1 LIAVFSWLPLLFVVA
16 AAQTGPTL
24 SKNDRDI
31 TLMML
36 RQVEKDVRKH
46 YYDLTFHG
54 IDLTARVR
62 DAEQRL
68 NTTTSFNDAIAT
80 ISDLLTQLDD
90 SHTTLLPPNGRVRV
104 NYGWQMAMVG
114 GVPLVVS
121 VDPGSDAAAKGL
133 APGDRVLLLNAF
145 EPNRG
150 NLWRLTYFYRFIRP
164 QSQQRVAILKPDGSA
179 RTLDI
184 QSRVETRVVT
194 ELRALL
200 MELGDMLYL
209 ARDVSEPVGRDIL
222 VWKMA
227 VFRDPDHVDMMI
239 GKARNYGTLVLD
251 LRGNGG
257 GAVDALRELVS
268 RCFDREVHVATVQ
281 QREKRERRIAKPARS
296 GFRGRLI
303 VLVDS
308 RSASAAEMFAR
319 IVQIEKRGDVIGDR
333 TAGAVMSSRIMPH
346 KVGVAGVFYAT
357 SITIGDV
364 RMADGASLEKTGV
377 TPDDLVVPSPADL
390 AAGRDPVLATA
401 VAMAG
406 GSITPK
412 HAGRLFK

>member
-1 LIAVFSWLPLLFVVA
+1 MEI
-16 AAQTGPTL
+16 
-24 SKNDRDI
+24 
-31 TLMML
+31 
-36 RQVEKDVRKH
+36 E
-46 YYDLTFHG
+46 
-54 IDLTARVR
+54 
-62 DAEQRL
+62 E
-68 NTTTSFNDAIAT
+68 
-80 ISDLLTQLDD
+80 
-90 SHTTLLPPNGRVRV
+90 
-104 NYGWQMAMVG
+104 MVH
-114 GVPLVVS
+114 
-121 VDPGSDAAAKGL
+121 
-133 APGDRVLLLNAF
+133 R
-145 EPNRG
+145 
-150 NLWRLTYFYRFIRP
+150 
-164 QSQQRVAILKPDGSA
+164 
-179 RTLDI
+179 
-184 QSRVETRVVT
+184 
-194 ELRALL
+194 
-200 MELGDMLYL
+200 

-227 VFRDPDHVDMMI
+227 VFRDADHVDAMI
-239 GKARNYGTLVLD
+239 GKARTYETLVLD

-257 GAVDALRELVS
+257 GAVDALRRLVS
-268 RCFDREVHVATVQ
+268 RCFDREVHVATVR
-281 QREKRERRIAKPARS
+281 QREKRERRIAKPARG

-390 AAGRDPVLATA
+390 AAGRDPVLAAA

-406 GSITPK
+406 GSITPEQ
-412 HAGRLFK
+412 AGRLFR